1 MQCGSTAVRDGL
13 PAGGWWRPGP
23 LLQAAPLTRVRT
35 VDDGRAVNLP
45 VCPTGNEHTVIIQP
59 KVRGF
64 ICTTTHPTGCALNV
78 RDQIAATKAQGVRN
92 DGPKKV
98 LVIGASSGYGLAAR
112 ISAAFG
118 FGADTLGVFFEKPGS
133 EKKPGTAGWYNA
145 AAFDRE
151 AKAAGLYS
159 RSINGDAFSDAAREK
174 VIELIRDEMGGQ
186 VDLVVYS
193 LASPVRKLPDTGEV
207 KRSALKPIGEAY
219 TSTAIDTNRDQVI
232 EATIEPASAQEIED
246 TIAVMGG
253 QDWQLWIDALEA
265 AGVLADGARTV
276 AFSYIGTEITW
287 PIYWHGALGRAKVD
301 LDATARRL
309 DARLAANGGSAN
321 VAVLKSVVTQASAA
335 IPVLPLYIAIVFKV
349 MKEKGLHEGTIE
361 QLDRLFRERMYRADG
376 TAGEVDD
383 ERRFRLD
390 DWELRDDVQAQCQ
403 AVWPQVRTENLF
415 ELTDYAS
422 YKHEFLKLFGFERD
436 DVDYG
441 AEVDP
446 VADFDVI
453 EL

>member
-1 MQCGSTAVRDGL
+1 M
-13 PAGGWWRPGP
+13 
-23 LLQAAPLTRVRT
+23 
-35 VDDGRAVNLP
+35 
-45 VCPTGNEHTVIIQP
+45 IIHP

-64 ICTTTHPTGCALNV
+64 ICTTTHPTGCDLNV
-78 RDQIAATKAQGVRN
+78 RDQIAATRALGVRN
-92 DGPKKV
+92 DGPRKV

-133 EKKPGTAGWYNA
+133 EKKAGTAGWYNA
-145 AAFDRE
+145 AAFDKY
-151 AKAAGLYS
+151 AKQAGLYS
-159 RSINGDAFSDAAREK
+159 RSINGDAFSDEVRAKA
-174 VIELIRDEMGGQ
+174 IELIKNEMGGK

-193 LASPVRKLPDTGEV
+193 LASPVRKLPSTGEV
-207 KRSALKPIGEAY
+207 KRSALKPIGAPY
-219 TSTAIDTNRDQVI
+219 TSSAIDTNKDQVVQ
-232 EATIEPASAQEIED
+232 ATVEPATEQEIED
-246 TIAVMGG
+246 TVAVMGG
-253 QDWQLWIDALEA
+253 QDWQLWIDALEQ
-265 AGVLADGARTV
+265 AGVLAEGARTV

-287 PIYWHGALGRAKVD
+287 PIYWHGALGKAKAD

-309 DARLAANGGSAN
+309 DARLKAIGGGAAN

-349 MKEKGLHEGTIE
+349 MKAKGLHEGTIE

-376 TAGEVDD
+376 QPGEVDA
-383 ERRFRLD
+383 ENRLRLD
-390 DWELRDDVQAQCQ
+390 DWELREDVQAECK
-403 AVWPQVRTENLF
+403 AIWPQVTTENLF

-436 DVDYG
+436 DVDYD

-446 VADFDVI
+446 DVKFDVI